1 MINELIYYNIISPGW
16 WEIMTGLARLLSC
29 YLPLQ
34 SPWSVTLADGTQYLM
49 YKYISKTKFTH
60 LVKRCQISP
69 TKFQIQ

>member
-34 SPWSVTLADGTQYLM
+34 SAVSLKPWSPGAWTVTLADLTQPMSSIDL
-49 YKYISKTKFTH
+49 KTP
-60 LVKRCQISP
+60 Q
-69 TKFQIQ
+69 